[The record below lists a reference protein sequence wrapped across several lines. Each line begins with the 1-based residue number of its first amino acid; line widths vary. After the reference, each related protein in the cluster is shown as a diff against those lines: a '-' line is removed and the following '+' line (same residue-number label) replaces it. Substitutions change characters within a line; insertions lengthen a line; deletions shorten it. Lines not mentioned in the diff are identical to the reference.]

1 VLSSQARPDV
11 PKPPATPVA
20 VQQVLRP
27 TTPAVTEN
35 QKAFVVAAKQMATY
49 DRARA
54 IRQFPELVH
63 LQS

>member
-1 VLSSQARPDV
+1 MRTRPF
-11 PKPPATPVA
+11 VA
-20 VQQVLRP
+20 LRS
-27 TTPAVTEN
+27 
-35 QKAFVVAAKQMATY
+35 VVAGQKLLAH